1 MILQA
6 LCGYYERLEK
16 ENEDTPRYGFSTA
29 QVSGCIELD
38 NQGNVRDVISLLD
51 EKKKKTQLV
60 VPNHHKRA
68 GDPTP
73 EKSYFLCDKSIC
85 FLADAAGIKY
95 WEASK
100 ALHQEILAD
109 VDDDGAR
116 AILAFFEGAPPVGR
130 GFGKADLL
138 VFRLESDGAEYLHKR
153 PAMRRAWERYFSNQ
167 TQDNAIAQCLVTG
180 EEEPLALIHK
190 GIEGNATIVS
200 FKQEAFRSYGK
211 VQGGNAPVSLR
222 AEFQYTT
229 ALKALASDP
238 RHYFRLGGDKVVFWA
253 ERSAGLEEDIFGDM
267 MYVSAVDEI
276 SSEQIRANLM
286 TLYSGKMPMELDHE
300 VQFCLLGYAKLSDG
314 RIGIRFFYRERFGHI
329 LESYLRHLRDCEVIL
344 GKNDPVALTPY
355 WILRETAVGG
365 KIENIPPLL
374 ESALLRSIFWDT
386 LYPYTLYMAI
396 LRRVRADARVNRCRA
411 AVLKGYLNRQDRLNQ
426 KEEMLTVGL
435 NLQETNQAYLLGRML
450 AVFQKAQ
457 HDALGQVNADVVDKY
472 LNAALATP
480 STVFTTLAAL
490 FEKHLKKIEHPGG
503 VVSHQKL
510 IQEIHDKIPSSGYP
524 RTLSAEEQGRFLIGY
539 YHQRQAFYSNTK
551 EENTNAEQEA
561 K

>member
-16 ENEDTPRYGFSTA
+16 ENEDTPRYGFCTA

-38 NQGNVRDVISLLD
+38 NQGNVSGVISLLN
-51 EKKKKTQLV
+51 EKKKKVPLV
-60 VPNHHKRA
+60 APNQHKRTKL
-68 GDPTP
+68 GDPYFCCD
-73 EKSYFLCDKSIC
+73 KADYFL
-85 FLADAAGIKY
+85 AGEEAERAVN
-95 WEASK
+95 WESAK
-100 ALHQEILAD
+100 ALHKEILSD

-116 AILAFFEGAPPVGR
+116 AILAFFEGEPPAGQ
-130 GFGKADLL
+130 GFGRADLL
-138 VFRLESDGAEYLHKR
+138 VFRLEGDGGAYLHER
-153 PAMRRAWERYFSNQ
+153 PAIRRAWERYFSKRTEGN
-167 TQDNAIAQCLVTG
+167 TVTQCLVTG
-180 EEEPLALIHK
+180 EQEPMALIHK

-211 VQGGNAPVSLR
+211 LQGGNAPVSLR

-229 ALKALASDP
+229 ALKALANDP

-253 ERSAGLEEDIFGDM
+253 ERSAGLEEDVFGDM

-276 SSEQIRANLM
+276 SSEQIRANLT

-314 RIGIRFFYRERFGHI
+314 RVGIRFFYRERFGHI
-329 LESYLRHLRDCEVIL
+329 LESYARHIQDCMIAR
-344 GKNDPVALTPY
+344 GKNDPIALTPLK
-355 WILRETAVGG
+355 ILRETAVEY
-365 KIENIPPLL
+365 KSENIPPLL

-386 LYPYTLYMAI
+386 AYPYTLYMAI

-435 NLQETNQAYLLGRML
+435 NPQETNQAYLLGRML

-457 HDALGQVNADVVDKY
+457 YDALGQVNADVVDKY
-472 LNAALATP
+472 LNAALAAP
-480 STVFTTLAAL
+480 STVFTTLATL
-490 FEKHLKKIEHPGG
+490 FEKHLKKIEHPGA
-503 VVSHQKL
+503 VVNHQKL
-510 IQEIHDKIPSSGYP
+510 MQEIHDKIPSSGYP
-524 RTLSAEEQGRFLIGY
+524 QTLSAEEQGRFLIGY
-539 YHQRQAFYSNTK
+539 YHQRQAFFSSTK
-551 EENTNAEQEA
+551 DENTNAEQEA
-561 K
+561 S